1 MAGVEIPE
9 EESQGDTS
17 IMVVEEDEE
26 YDSPSELVNH
36 PAARRLDPESL
47 VDLTPP
53 HEAVDL
59 PLPPSP
65 TQRATSPLSMNS
77 TQDTPGS
84 STPSTSSA
92 SLDPRNATN
101 TGLAGATTP

>member
-9 EESQGDTS
+9 DESQGDTS
-17 IMVVEEDEE
+17 MVVEEDEE
-26 YDSPSELVNH
+26 YNSPSEWVHN
-36 PAARRLDPESL
+36 AARRLDPEFQ

-65 TQRATSPLSMNS
+65 TQRATSPISINS

-84 STPSTSSA
+84 STPPTSPA

-101 TGLAGATTP
+101 TGLAEATTP